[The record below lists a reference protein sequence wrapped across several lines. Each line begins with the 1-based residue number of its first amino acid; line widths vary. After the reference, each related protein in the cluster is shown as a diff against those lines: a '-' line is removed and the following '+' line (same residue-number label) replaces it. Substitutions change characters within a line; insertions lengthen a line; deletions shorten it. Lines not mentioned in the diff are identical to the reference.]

1 MLDDYQGVATE
12 VADRSPV
19 ATDVEVTPVG
29 RPANPWPPAA
39 PQPPAH
45 PQRHDFD

>member
-1 MLDDYQGVATE
+1 VLDDYQGVATG

-29 RPANPWPPAA
+29 RPANP
-39 PQPPAH
+39 
-45 PQRHDFD
+45 